1 MGLANI
7 RGDYCFASSAIHEN
21 NIRPKTFRTF
31 LIFFKVLTNCWMILL
46 FDITLELKKPISHDF
61 FPNNHGLK
69 QNTSKLK

>member
-1 MGLANI
+1 MPLIAECSTDALASIGLANI

-46 FDITLELKKPISHDF
+46 FDITL
-61 FPNNHGLK
+61 
-69 QNTSKLK
+69 